1 MRLLQQQISSVVP
14 TLLQS
19 IPQCLARLQCLV
31 PNAFP
36 HSLSPLPP
44 LRHHPPL
51 HSLSFSLAAAETGL
65 IGNDNP
71 VLARGGASSPP
82 DPSSPE
88 SSPPPPVPLVTDSM
102 LEAEPS
108 SLNPTPA
115 ETAPDDRRR
124 CCSGCCDWYE
134 SSAGGKSG
142 IVSVALSIIIAIYAA
157 FIGVSPFV
165 VDAISGAHTAE
176 TFLQMNPAVQVVVGV
191 LCGLLIFL
199 ALWTVRRSTCAR
211 QSILSEIKATAHGRR
226 ASEWR
231 AVRAFACVV
240 LVIGP
245 SSYHW
250 AHLKLVGEIFDAAI
264 QIRTAALF
272 ADQGYTPAALII
284 YFAAILHVPIVLAM
298 LTLPRTI
305 RVVRGVLMLNA
316 LVSAFYGLF
325 PVLYFLADGLGARQK
340 VISRSGG
347 HSAFT
352 EVELTDN
359 ELSSLVEGMIIS
371 SAREALFGGNTFGQ
385 VAWKIVSRLFPLFKS
400 IIDMEDLVGLE
411 FIMSQGL
418 GGGSNTASTASTQP
432 PSPTPSEQKGDVEV
446 HVSERSP
453 REQELE
459 VGTTS
464 PPTPS
469 PVAANAQ
476 KRVLRRQRSLFSRNI
491 RRVST

>member
-1 MRLLQQQISSVVP
+1 M
-14 TLLQS
+14 
-19 IPQCLARLQCLV
+19 LAKG
-31 PNAFP
+31 
-36 HSLSPLPP
+36 
-44 LRHHPPL
+44 
-51 HSLSFSLAAAETGL
+51 E
-65 IGNDNP
+65 
-71 VLARGGASSPP
+71 ASSPP
-82 DPSSPE
+82 DPSNLPGPSSPE
-88 SSPPPPVPLVTDSM
+88 SSPPLPPVTDSM
-102 LEAEPS
+102 LETEPS
-108 SLNPTPA
+108 SLPPTPSA
-115 ETAPDDRRR
+115 TAPDRRR

-142 IVSVALSIIIAIYAA
+142 IISVALSIIIAIYAA

-165 VDAISGAHTAE
+165 VDAISGPRTAT

-191 LCGLLIFL
+191 LCGLLFFM
-199 ALWTVRRSTCAR
+199 ALWTMRRSTCAR
-211 QSILSEIKATAHGRR
+211 QRTLSEIKATAHGRR

-231 AVRAFACVV
+231 AVRAFECVV

-245 SSYHW
+245 NSYHW

-325 PVLYFLADGLGARQK
+325 PVLYFLADGLGARQTVK
-340 VISRSGG
+340 LGG
-347 HSAFT
+347 NSVFK
-352 EVELTDN
+352 EVELTSN
-359 ELSSLVEGMIIS
+359 ELSGLVEAMIMS
-371 SAREALFGGNTFGQ
+371 SAREALFGGNTFGL

-400 IIDMEDLVGLE
+400 LIDMEDLVGLE
-411 FIMSQGL
+411 FTMRQGP

-432 PSPTPSEQKGDVEV
+432 PSPAPSEQKGDVEV
-446 HVSERSP
+446 HVSERSSTPP
-453 REQELE
+453 REQELD
-459 VGTTS
+459 VGTTT
-464 PPTPS
+464 PPAPS
-469 PVAANAQ
+469 SVAANAQ
-476 KRVLRRQRSLFSRNI
+476 KRVLRQGSFISRNI